1 MQVEIEGRNT
11 EVRQSWRDLIEQK
24 LGKFEHFP
32 NEITRARVTITH
44 NPHHHLGDN
53 QVQVVLA
60 VAGQTLTVK
69 KKGAQIPDILRS
81 ALTAAERE
89 VETYHQNRFNRK
101 RTIKATSVFPTGT
114 VARIF
119 RTKGYGYI
127 QTSDG
132 QVYFHRDVLDGGLSF
147 DELVKG
153 TTVSF
158 ELSEGDRSLRATRV
172 FIWSNSR

>member
-11 EVRQSWRDLIEQK
+11 EVRQSWRDLIDQK
-24 LGKFEHFP
+24 LKKLEHFP

-69 KKGAQIPDILRS
+69 KKGAQIPAVLRS

-89 VETYHQNRFNRK
+89 IETYHQHRFNRK
-101 RTIKATSVFPTGT
+101 RAVKTPTPYPTGT
-114 VARIF
+114 IARVL

-127 QTSDG
+127 QTPDG
-132 QVYFHRDVLDGGLSF
+132 QVYFHRDALDGLTF
-147 DELVKG
+147 DDIHKG
-153 TTVSF
+153 MSVSF
-158 ELSEGDRSLRATRV
+158 ELTKGKNGLEAARV
-172 FIWSNSR
+172 FAASNGR

>member
-11 EVRQSWRDLIEQK
+11 EVRQSWRDLIDQK
-24 LGKFEHFP
+24 LKKLEHFP

-69 KKGAQIPDILRS
+69 KKGAQIPTVLRS

-89 VETYHQNRFNRK
+89 IETYHQHRFNRK
-101 RTIKATSVFPTGT
+101 RAVKTPPLYPTGT
-114 VARIF
+114 IARVF

-127 QTSDG
+127 QTPDG
-132 QVYFHRDVLDGGLSF
+132 QIYFQRDALDGLTF
-147 DELVKG
+147 DDVQKG
-153 TTVSF
+153 MAVNF
-158 ELSEGDRSLRATRV
+158 ELTQGKNGPEAVRV
-172 FIWSNSR
+172 FAASNGR